1 MISTPQNKYLNH
13 TVQTATPAQ
22 LLIMLYDGCIRFCK
36 LAIHGLEQNDLQLV
50 NTNLVKAQAI
60 INELIVT
67 LDMNIPLSQD
77 LRQIYDYWNHQ
88 LIAANMGKQKEPV
101 EEVLGFLTE
110 MKETWVQAARSIN
123 AAKPAGGPY
132 G

>member
-36 LAIHGLEQNDLQLV
+36 LAIHGLEQNDLQIV

-67 LDMNIPLSQD
+67 LDMNIALSHD
-77 LRQIYDYWNHQ
+77 LRQIYDYWNRR
-88 LIAANMGKQKEPV
+88 LIEANMKKQKEPV
-101 EEVLGFLTE
+101 EEVLGFLNE
-110 MKETWVQAARSIN
+110 MKEAWVQAAKSIN
-123 AAKPAGGPY
+123 ATKSTGGSY